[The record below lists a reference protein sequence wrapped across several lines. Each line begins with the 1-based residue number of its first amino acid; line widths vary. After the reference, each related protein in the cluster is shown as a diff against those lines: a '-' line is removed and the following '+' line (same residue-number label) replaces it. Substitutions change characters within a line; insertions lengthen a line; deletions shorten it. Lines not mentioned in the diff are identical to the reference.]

1 MVEIFD
7 NIRKLYQFRAP
18 CAELAPY
25 IEFFSETSPDAMRH
39 HVGEAAFTVKMFPS
53 YTPTIWLNL
62 GTPYLLK
69 TGQAIHQ
76 VEKDTD
82 ILVLRSTIVER
93 RNLPTDNIFT
103 VKFNPG
109 GFETVFGIPQTKIG
123 HGVIDVREIIP
134 GGTLRK
140 LKKLDGFDSRLAFL
154 ENFLLDKL
162 TATKAQVHYLHAVQ
176 QVIDSFCSSG
186 MQLNNYELASRQH
199 LTEKTMYRYFMQA
212 IGTSPKNFFGTLR
225 ARTALTDYL
234 SNKGHFDHSL
244 HGYYDAS
251 HFYKDV
257 VKFTG
262 RRMSD
267 FYLSCSSRP
276 A

>member
-7 NIRKLYQFRAP
+7 NIRKLYQFRMP

-25 IEFFSETSPDAMRH
+25 IEFFSETSPEAMRH
-39 HVGEAAFTVKMFPS
+39 HVGEAPFTVKMFPS

-69 TGQAIHQ
+69 TGQDIRQ
-76 VEKDTD
+76 VGEDMD
-82 ILVLRSTIVER
+82 VLLLRSDIVER

-123 HGVIDVREIIP
+123 HGVIHVNEIIP
-134 GGTLRK
+134 QTILRK
-140 LKKLDGFDSRLAFL
+140 LKRLDGFDSRLRFL

-162 TATKAQVHYLHAVQ
+162 AATNTQIHYLQSVQ
-176 QVIDSFCSSG
+176 EVIDAFSTSG
-186 MQLNNYELASRQH
+186 MQLNNQELANRQH

-212 IGTSPKNFFGTLR
+212 IGTNPKNFFATLR
-225 ARTALTDYL
+225 ARMALTDYVM
-234 SNKGHFDHSL
+234 NKEGFSATRY
-244 HGYYDAS
+244 GYYDLS

-262 RRMSD
+262 RR
-267 FYLSCSSRP
+267 LSAQEER
-276 A
+276 